1 MTNTYRTTCSA
12 ALLGFILAFFG
23 STAQA
28 APELRASAT
37 EVMVGESIE
46 IQALSGSSML
56 PVYAKSWN
64 VSPEFSLMSAGRV
77 GAKIRAIAPGE
88 GVVSANVNL
97 KEVSVGIRVLEA
109 KAMEQPVPSAPAT
122 AATATPSA
130 PPAQSVI
137 AAPPSQSL
145 SACEQD
151 MLDRKRDISND
162 FSAGRYE
169 AARSK
174 LLDLKKSWQ
183 DDARWAEALLG
194 AIEQISPA
202 TR

>member
-109 KAMEQPVPSAPAT
+109 KAMEQPVSSAPA
-122 AATATPSA
+122 APSA
-130 PPAQSVI
+130 PPAQIVI

-183 DDARWAEALLG
+183 DDARWADALLG

>member
-122 AATATPSA
+122 AAAASPSA

-183 DDARWAEALLG
+183 DDARWADALLG

>member
-1 MTNTYRTTCSA
+1 
-12 ALLGFILAFFG
+12 
-23 STAQA
+23 
-28 APELRASAT
+28 
-37 EVMVGESIE
+37 
-46 IQALSGSSML
+46 ML

-88 GVVSANVNL
+88 GMVSANVNL

-109 KAMEQPVPSAPAT
+109 KAMEQPVSSAPA
-122 AATATPSA
+122 AAPPSA

-162 FSAGRYE
+162 FSAGRFE

-183 DDARWAEALLG
+183 DDARWADALLG

>member
-109 KAMEQPVPSAPAT
+109 KAMEQPVSSAPA
-122 AATATPSA
+122 AAPSA

-137 AAPPSQSL
+137 AVPPSQSL

-162 FSAGRYE
+162 FSAGRFE

-183 DDARWAEALLG
+183 DDARWADALLG

>member
-109 KAMEQPVPSAPAT
+109 KAMEQPVSSAPA
-122 AATATPSA
+122 AAPSA

-162 FSAGRYE
+162 FSAGRFE

-183 DDARWAEALLG
+183 DDARWADALLG

>member
-12 ALLGFILAFFG
+12 ALLGFILAFYG

-77 GAKIRAIAPGE
+77 GAKIRAIAPGD

-109 KAMEQPVPSAPAT
+109 KAMEQPVASAPA
-122 AATATPSA
+122 AATPSA

-183 DDARWAEALLG
+183 DDARWADALLG